1 MFFSKYIKYRNI
13 IKITKSIKKIELIDF
28 EQLKEFYVK
37 MALLITII
45 ENYHKDIL
53 NFSRKQKI
61 LLARESL
68 DIVVMYNKIISPFI
82 NNITIL
88 INNNSISD
96 QTKADL
102 IKYAKSNIEL
112 SQNIITVLDNLVTEV
127 L

>member
-68 DIVVMYNKIISPFI
+68 DIVVMYNKIISPLIIFCQWFI
-82 NNITIL
+82 EKNI
-88 INNNSISD
+88 
-96 QTKADL
+96 
-102 IKYAKSNIEL
+102 
-112 SQNIITVLDNLVTEV
+112 
-127 L
+127 

>member
-1 MFFSKYIKYRNI
+1 MFFGKYIKYRNI
-13 IKITKSIKKIELIDF
+13 IKIVKSIKKIELIDF

-37 MALLITII
+37 MALLITTI

-61 LLARESL
+61 LLARGSL
-68 DIVVMYNKIISPFI
+68 DIVVMYNKVISPFI
-82 NNITIL
+82 KDITIL

-112 SQNIITVLDNLVTEV
+112 SQNIIKALDNLVTEV

>member
-1 MFFSKYIKYRNI
+1 MFFGKYIKYRNI
-13 IKITKSIKKIELIDF
+13 IKIVKSIKKIELIDF

-37 MALLITII
+37 MALLITTI

-53 NFSRKQKI
+53 NFSKKQKI

-68 DIVVMYNKIISPFI
+68 DIIVMYNKVISPFI
-82 NNITIL
+82 KDITIL

-112 SQNIITVLDNLVTEV
+112 SQNIIKALDNLVTEV